1 MRTCVGSCPKYV
13 SKSRKACVQPDR
25 GRVCAYYVA
34 LLVSAYGSPQTCKAG
49 IEYASKLLLGFLYT
63 YTGAAVPS
71 KVRSKFAL
79 AAVRQCGDMQN
90 LRRAI
95 ETLSP
100 SNVLVQLMQCDVE
113 LSNHLSQ
120 RPASLLFE
128 PWPHMAEL
136 ESIESGILIEAF
148 LALLGP
154 GCPFIAAGGTAMHG
168 EALADVRVTLM
179 LRGSGLASSAFG
191 SLIEQSVVKRLV
203 TRWRQGPWL
212 QRLLPL
218 RDYCCPVA
226 LAGPESES
234 LVPTETL
241 SRKGLLA
248 VAQALNELADA
259 AAGAHASSARAAVLL
274 GVVIPVGAWS
284 TTTMLRAKLEG
295 FRTQMPAPALG
306 YTQREPDHLLQARL
320 ASQLMRQNMTEQE
333 ISAIF
338 RSCQGEAVKL
348 SLPCRAS

>member
-1 MRTCVGSCPKYV
+1 M
-13 SKSRKACVQPDR
+13 QPDR

-34 LLVSAYGSPQTCKAG
+34 LLVSAYGSPQTCEAG

-63 YTGAAVPS
+63 YTDAAVPS

-100 SNVLVQLMQCDVE
+100 STVLVQLMQYDVE
-113 LSNHLSQ
+113 LSNHVSRL
-120 RPASLLFE
+120 PASLLFA
-128 PWPHMAEL
+128 HGRL

-148 LALLGP
+148 LALLGT
-154 GCPFIAAGGTAMHG
+154 GCPFVAAGGTAMHG

-179 LRGSGLASSAFG
+179 LRGSGLASSASSAFG
-191 SLIEQSVVKRLV
+191 ARIEQGVAKRLV

-212 QRLLPL
+212 QRLLQL

-234 LVPTETL
+234 LMPTETL
-241 SRKGLLA
+241 SRKGLLV

-259 AAGAHASSARAAVLL
+259 AAGAHASIARASVLL
-274 GVVIPVGAWS
+274 GVVVPVGAWS
-284 TTTMLRAKLEG
+284 TTTMLRARLES

-306 YTQREPDHLLQARL
+306 YTQREPNHLLQARL

-333 ISAIF
+333 ISPVF